1 MPPPPARRATKG
13 RAPSRRSPPPIPSQ
27 LAAGCPHPPARR
39 WRRLLTRVSRSRG
52 LGSGAAGRPK
62 DTGPLGRGG
71 GGVALPPRP
80 GPGSR
85 LRLPPRKAGAAA
97 ASSFRF
103 SLEPSFGGSVLRG
116 KHRPLRAPP
125 HAPQGPTTARLLPR
139 EPRRPPAPPRQP
151 RGRETPGSP
160 LPPRPCGA
168 LSPPSRAPGAARER
182 AGWGLWAGP
191 RQVFVPAA
199 RARLATQ
206 AAVLQFP
213 GFSRRPRPY
222 PGFPRPFSFA
232 GSHRKTK
239 TIGSAQARKRKRKE
253 QEGWGR
259 REVLGKRFWGGFPG
273 KVSEERVRRGGFAP
287 TTPPEMWGPGAPVGS
302 ETSGLL
308 WRKERP
314 EELSARTCGQQ
325 STKFYAVGCFSPPW
339 NTEICRLV
347 RGVEMR
353 RAKPD
358 QGKEGRRWSAGWAGF
373 VSSAGSLQ
381 NTPSTFQSML
391 GFPDLI
397 KKGFMPWSLKAK
409 EKLQGSQF

>member
-1 MPPPPARRATKG
+1 MEVCRHLAQICNCCAAHESKRVTNEVDLVATSYVLWILRRN
-13 RAPSRRSPPPIPSQ
+13 
-27 LAAGCPHPPARR
+27 
-39 WRRLLTRVSRSRG
+39 RVPRSRG

-71 GGVALPPRP
+71 GGVALQPRP

-103 SLEPSFGGSVLRG
+103 SLAPSFGRSVLRG

-139 EPRRPPAPPRQP
+139 EPRRPPSPPRQP

-213 GFSRRPRPY
+213 GFSRRPRL
-222 PGFPRPFSFA
+222 FSFA

-253 QEGWGR
+253 QEGRGR
-259 REVLGKRFWGGFPG
+259 REVPGKRF
-273 KVSEERVRRGGFAP
+273 
-287 TTPPEMWGPGAPVGS
+287 
-302 ETSGLL
+302 
-308 WRKERP
+308 
-314 EELSARTCGQQ
+314 
-325 STKFYAVGCFSPPW
+325 
-339 NTEICRLV
+339 
-347 RGVEMR
+347 
-353 RAKPD
+353 
-358 QGKEGRRWSAGWAGF
+358 
-373 VSSAGSLQ
+373 
-381 NTPSTFQSML
+381 
-391 GFPDLI
+391 
-397 KKGFMPWSLKAK
+397 
-409 EKLQGSQF
+409 